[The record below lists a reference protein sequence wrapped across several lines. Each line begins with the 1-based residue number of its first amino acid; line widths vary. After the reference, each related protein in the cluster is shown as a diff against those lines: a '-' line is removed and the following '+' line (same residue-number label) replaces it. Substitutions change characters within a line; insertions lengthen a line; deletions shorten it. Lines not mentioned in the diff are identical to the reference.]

1 MKELFELFWIF
12 FKIGAF
18 TFGGGYAMIPQVT
31 ETVVEKKKW
40 LKEDEMIDIIAIAES
55 TPGPLVINTATY
67 VGYLRKGII
76 GSIFATFGVVVPSL
90 VIIFVISLFFDQ
102 FMSFK
107 YVKYAFVGIKCAVA
121 ILVFKAGFNMFKKMK
136 KKVIPI
142 LVMGIVFSLM
152 IVFELLSIKFSS
164 IFFILIGG
172 GIGILVECIREV
184 IAKKKEADA
193 SKEEEK

>member
-102 FMSFK
+102 FMSLK

-152 IVFELLSIKFSS
+152 IVFELFSIKFSS

-193 SKEEEK
+193 SKEEER

>member
-90 VIIFVISLFFDQ
+90 IIIF
-102 FMSFK
+102 
-107 YVKYAFVGIKCAVA
+107 IK
-121 ILVFKAGFNMFKKMK
+121 
-136 KKVIPI
+136 
-142 LVMGIVFSLM
+142 
-152 IVFELLSIKFSS
+152 
-164 IFFILIGG
+164 
-172 GIGILVECIREV
+172 
-184 IAKKKEADA
+184 
-193 SKEEEK
+193 

>member
-1 MKELFELFWIF
+1 MVL
-12 FKIGAF
+12 
-18 TFGGGYAMIPQVT
+18 YAPKLYT
-31 ETVVEKKKW
+31 TVDMLYK
-40 LKEDEMIDIIAIAES
+40 L
-55 TPGPLVINTATY
+55 PGPEINCHCATC
-67 VGYLRKGII
+67 I
-76 GSIFATFGVVVPSL
+76 GSLKVVYSGVLPLAYPSVL
-90 VIIFVISLFFDQ
+90 KIPVTALTLYSVISIQDLYGIVIIFVISLFFDQ

-152 IVFELLSIKFSS
+152 IVFELFSIKFSS

-193 SKEEEK
+193 SKEEER

>member
-107 YVKYAFVGIKCAVA
+107 YVKYAFVGIKCSVD

-152 IVFELLSIKFSS
+152 IVFELFSIKFSS

-193 SKEEEK
+193 SKEEER

>member
-40 LKEDEMIDIIAIAES
+40 LTDDEMIDIIAIAES

-90 VIIFVISLFFDQ
+90 VIIFLISLFFDQ
-102 FMSFK
+102 FMALK
-107 YVKYAFVGIKCAVA
+107 YVQYAFVGIKCAVA
-121 ILVFKAGFNMFKKMK
+121 SLVFKAGFNMFKKMK

-142 LVMGIVFSLM
+142 VVMGIVFTLM
-152 IVFELLSIKFSS
+152 IVFELFSVKFSS

-172 GIGILVECIREV
+172 GIGLLVECIREV
-184 IAKKKEADA
+184 ILKKKEADA

>member
-102 FMSFK
+102 FMSLK

-152 IVFELLSIKFSS
+152 IVFELFSIKFSS